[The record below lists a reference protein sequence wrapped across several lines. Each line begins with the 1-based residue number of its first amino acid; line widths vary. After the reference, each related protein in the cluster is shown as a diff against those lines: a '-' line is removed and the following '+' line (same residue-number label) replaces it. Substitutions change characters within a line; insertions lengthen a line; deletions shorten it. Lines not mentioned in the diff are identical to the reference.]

1 MSEIAETADDLAEPE
16 IVAVSHHKFFFET
29 PLYDAVSFSAIGGKD
44 RDDLNEFLDGRVDA
58 YSAKNDIDT
67 TYIITS
73 FPMDEAYYPHGFTGF
88 RKVKLTCVRKP
99 NDILYFFVGIGA
111 DSFFKVGQLPSLADL
126 SLGDIGKKY
135 SKYMNRSDMKEFKK
149 AIGLAAHGVGA
160 GSFVYLRRIFENLI
174 GETYTLVQEKI
185 AIKQQEFTKLRMD
198 KKVDALKNHLPSQ
211 LVSMKRVYS
220 ILSDGVHNL
229 TEEQCLELFPALK
242 LSIELILQQ
251 KIEAD
256 ATKLRDELAKKQIK
270 DIEKML
276 NKKQ

>member
-1 MSEIAETADDLAEPE
+1 MSEIVETSDEVAEPE
-16 IVAVSHHKFFFET
+16 IAAVSHHKFFFET
-29 PLYDAVSFSAIGGKD
+29 PLYDVVSFQAIGGED
-44 RDDLNEFLDGRVDA
+44 ADDLGEFLDGRVDA
-58 YSAKNDIDT
+58 YSTKNDIDT
-67 TYIITS
+67 TYVITS
-73 FPMDEAYYPHGFTGF
+73 KNVDDSYSTGFKSF

-99 NDILYFFVGIGA
+99 DDILYFFVGVGTG
-111 DSFFKVGQLPSLADL
+111 SFFKVGQIPSLADL
-126 SLGDIGKKY
+126 SLGEIGKKY

-174 GETYTLVQEKI
+174 GETYTQAQDEIIVE
-185 AIKQQEFTKLRMD
+185 QQDFIKLRMD
-198 KKVDALKNHLPSQ
+198 EKVEALKDYLPSQ

-229 TEEQCLELFPALK
+229 TEEECLELFPALK

-256 ATKLRDELAKKQIK
+256 ATKQRDDLAKKQIQ

-276 NKKQ
+276 KKKQ